1 MLTPADVAIISM
13 VFDMGWKVYAEK
25 TKNMTPAELD
35 MFVHNKEQSTS
46 EVEAEIVA
54 MYGNP

>member
-13 VFDMGWKVYAEK
+13 VFDLGYKVFTEK

-35 MFVHNKEQSTS
+35 MFVHNKEQSTRAT
-46 EVEAEIVA
+46 EAEIVA
-54 MYGNP
+54 LYGNP